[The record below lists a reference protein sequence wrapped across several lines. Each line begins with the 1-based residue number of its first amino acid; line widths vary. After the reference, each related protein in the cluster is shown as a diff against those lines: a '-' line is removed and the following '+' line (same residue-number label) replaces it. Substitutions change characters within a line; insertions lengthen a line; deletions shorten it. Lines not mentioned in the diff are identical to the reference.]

1 MTRGNIPMTDY
12 EQEFKELLRDISQG
26 SEEAARK
33 FLEEYGGYI
42 IAVVRKRLHK
52 KLRSKFDS
60 QDFLQDVCASF
71 FREPPPPEVF
81 ADTTALLKYLAKMA
95 RDKVFATSRK
105 RLVRDR
111 FNVNRENSLE
121 GSACVEA
128 QAKTGREPTPS
139 RLALVQ
145 DQLARA
151 DEELSVPVRMTLR
164 FLRLGYTHEEIAQ
177 YLGVHVRQVARYVAV
192 LRERFRA

>member
-1 MTRGNIPMTDY
+1 MGNSLMTDY
-12 EQEFKELLRDISQG
+12 EQEFKQLLREISQG

-33 FLEEYGGYI
+33 FLDEYGGYI

-71 FREPPPPEVF
+71 FREPPPAEVF
-81 ADTTALLKYLAKMA
+81 ADSKALLKYLAKMA

-111 FNVNRENSLE
+111 FNVNREN
-121 GSACVEA
+121 
-128 QAKTGREPTPS
+128 
-139 RLALVQ
+139 
-145 DQLARA
+145 
-151 DEELSVPVRMTLR
+151 
-164 FLRLGYTHEEIAQ
+164 
-177 YLGVHVRQVARYVAV
+177 
-192 LRERFRA
+192 

>member
-1 MTRGNIPMTDY
+1 MRDY
-12 EQEFKELLRDISQG
+12 EQEFKELLREISTG

-42 IAVVRKRLHK
+42 IAVVRRRLHK

-60 QDFLQDVCASF
+60 QDFLQDVCMSF

-81 ADTTALLKYLAKMA
+81 ADTQAFLSYLAKLA
-95 RDKVFATSRK
+95 RDKVFATSRQ
-105 RLVRDR
+105 RLGRQGR
-111 FNVNRENSLE
+111 NVNRENSLE

-128 QAKTGREPTPS
+128 AAKAGKDPTPS
-139 RLALVQ
+139 RLALVK
-145 DQLARA
+145 DQLALA

-164 FLRLGYTHEEIAQ
+164 LLRLGHTQDEIAH
-177 YLGVHVRQVARYVAV
+177 LLDTNVRQVRRYLEV
-192 LRERFRA
+192 LRERFQP